1 MNPLRAVPMFVQLL
15 IFGIAISLGA
25 FSIIPWW
32 AAGILAILSFIV
44 IFGGGSSAFRVR
56 SEKHEAK
63 AECHRQWDQTDRACA
78 VENRRARMALSHTK
92 L

>member
-1 MNPLRAVPMFVQLL
+1 MNLLRAVQIFVLL

-44 IFGGGSSAFRVR
+44 IFGGGSSVF
-56 SEKHEAK
+56 
-63 AECHRQWDQTDRACA
+63 
-78 VENRRARMALSHTK
+78 
-92 L
+92 

>member
-1 MNPLRAVPMFVQLL
+1 MFSRYTEIAGVSTLRIKRCGFQKGDHQKMNPLRAVPMFVQLL

-44 IFGGGSSAFRVR
+44 IFGGGSSA
-56 SEKHEAK
+56 
-63 AECHRQWDQTDRACA
+63 
-78 VENRRARMALSHTK
+78 L
-92 L
+92 

>member
-1 MNPLRAVPMFVQLL
+1 MNLLRAVPMFVQLL

-44 IFGGGSSAFRVR
+44 IFGGGSSAF
-56 SEKHEAK
+56 
-63 AECHRQWDQTDRACA
+63 
-78 VENRRARMALSHTK
+78 
-92 L
+92 